1 MDRKFPKSE
10 RLHSRKSIK
19 ELFEKSSS
27 FFLFPFK
34 VIFSASD
41 SLTADRLL
49 ISVSKKRLKKAVDRN
64 LVKRRIREA
73 YRLNKHVMAE
83 NSGLHKHIGIIY
95 VSSELMDYKEINK
108 KIANILRKL
117 STL

>member
-19 ELFEKSSS
+19 ELFDKSSS

-34 VIFSASD
+34 VIFFPLD
-41 SLTADRLL
+41 SLPADRVL

-64 LVKRRIREA
+64 WIKRRIREA
-73 YRLNKHVMAE
+73 YRLNKQLLAGKPG
-83 NSGLHKHIGIIY
+83 SHKHIGIIY

-108 KIANILRKL
+108 KLVIILRKL
-117 STL
+117 SNL